1 MAAGRPA
8 SMRLRSTVLAALLGG
23 LASGLAVA
31 AILLFTG
38 VADDDEARTVQAPPA
53 RQDVRAP
60 APTPSEPTIGQLYRQ
75 ARRAV
80 FVVEGRQPG
89 VEWPDGPPREDDGV
103 ATGTGFAVAGGR
115 IVTNQHVVAD
125 AELVAVRIA
134 GRRVRARIV
143 GSDASTDLAI
153 LRLPPRRARE
163 LATLPLGSSAG
174 VRPGDTAVAL
184 GNPYGLTRT
193 VTAGVVSAVGRR
205 ISAPDGAPIRDAI
218 QTDAAINPGNSGGP
232 LLDSQ
237 GRVIGVISQS
247 RGDGLSFA
255 VPVDT
260 LRRITP
266 ELVRHG
272 EVRRAYL
279 GVTASD
285 PDSGSGALV
294 AGTVAGGPARQ
305 AGLRA
310 GDVIVTVDG
319 RRVNGP
325 AALTAAIEDQRPAR
339 RVPIEYR
346 RGGRTRSAD
355 VVLGVRPTP

>member
-1 MAAGRPA
+1 
-8 SMRLRSTVLAALLGG
+8 MRLRSTVLAALLGG
-23 LASGLAVA
+23 LAAGLAVA

-38 VADDDEARTVQAPPA
+38 VADDDEATTVQAPA
-53 RQDVRAP
+53 SRQDVQPPAP
-60 APTPSEPTIGQLYRQ
+60 APSEPTIGELYRQ

-115 IVTNQHVVAD
+115 IVTNHHVVAD

-184 GNPYGLTRT
+184 GNPFGLARS
-193 VTAGVVSAVGRR
+193 VTAGVVSAVRRR
-205 ISAPDGAPIRDAI
+205 ITAPDGAPIRDAI

-232 LLDSQ
+232 LLDAQ

-260 LRRITP
+260 LRRIAP
-266 ELVRHG
+266 ELERHG

-285 PDSGSGALV
+285 PESGSGALV
-294 AGTVAGGPARQ
+294 AGTAPGGPAGR

-310 GDVIVTVDG
+310 GDVIVAVDG

-339 RVPIEYR
+339 RVRIEYR

>member
-1 MAAGRPA
+1 
-8 SMRLRSTVLAALLGG
+8 MRLGSTVIAALLGG

-38 VADDDEARTVQAPPA
+38 VADDDEAPTAQ
-53 RQDVRAP
+53 AP
-60 APTPSEPTIGQLYRQ
+60 APRQDLEPPAPAASEPTIGELYRR

-89 VEWPDGPPREDDGV
+89 ADWPDGPPREDDGV

-115 IVTNQHVVAD
+115 VVTNQHVVAD
-125 AELVAVRIA
+125 AEMVAVRIA
-134 GRRVRARIV
+134 GRRVRARVV

-153 LRLPPRRARE
+153 LRLPSRHARE
-163 LATLPLGSSAG
+163 LATLPLGSSRG

-218 QTDAAINPGNSGGP
+218 QTDAAVNPGNSGGP
-232 LLDSQ
+232 LLDAN

-260 LRRITP
+260 LRRIAP
-266 ELVRHG
+266 ELERHG

-285 PDSGSGALV
+285 PERGSGALV
-294 AGTVAGGPARQ
+294 AGTAPGGPATR

-310 GDVIVTVDG
+310 GDVILAVDG

-325 AALTAAIEDQRPAR
+325 AALTAAIERQRPGR
-339 RVPIEYR
+339 RVQIEYR
-346 RGGRTRSAD
+346 RGGRTRSTD

>member
-1 MAAGRPA
+1 
-8 SMRLRSTVLAALLGG
+8 MRSGSTLLAALLGG

-31 AILLFTG
+31 SILLFTD
-38 VADDDEARTVQAPPA
+38 VADDDEPPVEPAPAA
-53 RQDVRAP
+53 RQPVVSPGP
-60 APTPSEPTIGQLYRQ
+60 AASEPTIGDLYRR

-89 VEWPDGPPREDDGV
+89 VDWPQGPPREDDGV
-103 ATGTGFAVAGGR
+103 ATGTGFAVEGGR

-125 AELVAVRIA
+125 AEIVAVRVD
-134 GRRVRARIV
+134 GRRVRASVV

-153 LRLPPRRARE
+153 LRLPPERAGE

-184 GNPYGLTRT
+184 GNPYGLART

-205 ISAPDGAPIRDAI
+205 ITAPDGAPIRDAI

-232 LLDSQ
+232 LLDAE

-247 RGDGLSFA
+247 RGDGLAFA

-266 ELVRHG
+266 DLERHG

-279 GVTASD
+279 GVTTSD
-285 PDSGSGALV
+285 PERGSGALV
-294 AGTVAGGPARQ
+294 AETVAGGPATR

-310 GDVIVTVDG
+310 GDVILAVEG
-319 RRVNGP
+319 RRVRGP
-325 AALTAAIEDQRPAR
+325 AALTAAIEDQRPGR
-339 RVPIEYR
+339 RVRIEYR
-346 RGGRTRSAD
+346 RGARTRSAE

>member
-1 MAAGRPA
+1 MA
-8 SMRLRSTVLAALLGG
+8 SMRSGSTVFAALLGG

-31 AILLFTG
+31 GVLLFTG
-38 VADDDEARTVQAPPA
+38 VADDDEAPVERAPASQQAVQRPPA
-53 RQDVRAP
+53 AAP
-60 APTPSEPTIGQLYRQ
+60 APTIGELYRR

-103 ATGTGFAVAGGR
+103 ATGTGFAVEGGR

-125 AELVAVRIA
+125 AEIVAVRLD
-134 GRRVRARIV
+134 GRRVRARLV

-153 LRLPPRRARE
+153 LRLRAGRSRE
-163 LATLPLGSSAG
+163 LATLQLGRSDD

-184 GNPYGLTRT
+184 GNPYGLART

-205 ISAPDGAPIRDAI
+205 ITAPDGAPIRDAI

-232 LLDSQ
+232 LLDAE

-266 ELVRHG
+266 DLERHG

-279 GVTASD
+279 GVTTSD
-285 PDSGSGALV
+285 PERSTGALV
-294 AGTVAGGPARQ
+294 VETAEGGPATR

-310 GDVIVTVDG
+310 GDVILAVDG
-319 RRVNGP
+319 RRVSGP
-325 AALTAAIEDQRPAR
+325 AGLTAAIEDQRPRR
-339 RVPIEYR
+339 RVRIEYR
-346 RGGRTRSAD
+346 RGARTRSAE
-355 VVLGVRPTP
+355 VVLGLRPTP

>member
-1 MAAGRPA
+1 MRPG
-8 SMRLRSTVLAALLGG
+8 STVLAALLGG

-31 AILLFTG
+31 AILLFTD
-38 VADDDEARTVQAPPA
+38 VADEEVSGE
-53 RQDVRAP
+53 RAP
-60 APTPSEPTIGQLYRQ
+60 ASGQALQPPAPAASAPTIGDLYRR

-103 ATGTGFAVAGGR
+103 ATGTGFAVEDGR

-125 AELVAVRIA
+125 AEIVAVRVD
-134 GRRVRARIV
+134 GRRVRARVV
-143 GSDASTDLAI
+143 GSDASSDLAI
-153 LRLPPRRARE
+153 LRLPRERAGE

-205 ISAPDGAPIRDAI
+205 IRAPDGAPIRDAI

-232 LLDSQ
+232 LLDAE

-260 LRRITP
+260 LRRIAP
-266 ELVRHG
+266 ELERHG

-279 GVTASD
+279 GVTTSD
-285 PDSGSGALV
+285 PERGSGALV
-294 AGTVAGGPARQ
+294 AETAEGRPAAR

-310 GDVIVTVDG
+310 GDVILAVDG
-319 RRVNGP
+319 RRVSGP
-325 AALTAAIEDQRPAR
+325 AALTAAIEDQRPGR
-339 RVPIEYR
+339 RVRIEYR
-346 RGGRTRSAD
+346 RGARTRAAD